1 MNPSEHRI
9 KSIPRQTMRNVWR
22 KQRVR
27 GITIIPSGE
36 GLGGVSGER
45 QSFVPTE
52 GPTEREWIAKH
63 VFQKPTG
70 EVPRAPRIVYEDEGS
85 IRWEVE
91 INEGYNTQ
99 RDLGVI
105 LRIFGIDLGQGPFVK
120 SRDNYG
126 PDSAAFYSPIGY
138 KGKQN
143 FLILVT
149 RGDILETQV
158 VPRRIDE
165 TPFFRE
171 ETLIPSLL
179 TAYDPT
185 SMAICQ
191 NNRLII
197 VSYHPRY

>member
-1 MNPSEHRI
+1 MTSFERRI
-9 KSIPRQTMRNVWR
+9 RSRPRTMGDVWR
-22 KQRVR
+22 EQGSGRVKI
-27 GITIIPSGE
+27 GPSGE
-36 GLGGVSGER
+36 GLEGVSRER
-45 QSFVPTE
+45 QSFVPIEGTRERWITE
-52 GPTEREWIAKH
+52 H

-126 PDSAAFYSPIGY
+126 PDSATFYSPIGY